1 VKAYEEVV
9 RQLDGQRHLAAS
21 AVFRLGE
28 CYRKLNRTH
37 DAVAQ
42 FQRITREDPDQ
53 ETLAKLSRQNLVG
66 LGVKDAGAAESHS
79 GRGGKTIPESVRIL
93 EAQVEELK
101 QHTIEELPEI
111 IRNWFGAAR
120 SLGLN
125 LPETLRRSGRG
136 RQDRGAGRGDPSSAQ
151 LLVINYH
158 ERRHRSGDAP
168 ETGGPSLPGDPHGGA
183 ADPGAQEL
191 KARLLRA
198 PGVVADPA
206 GRAPATKPVDAAK

>member
-1 VKAYEEVV
+1 MRGAGGHV
-9 RQLDGQRHLAAS
+9 REAAFSGVAARKPKVATSPPRRLAAS

-120 SLGLN
+120 SLGPQPPGN
-125 LPETLRRSGRG
+125 TPPKRKRPPRSTRRS
-136 RQDRGAGRGDPSSAQ
+136 
-151 LLVINYH
+151 
-158 ERRHRSGDAP
+158 RRSFIGSTPRH
-168 ETGGPSLPGDPHGGA
+168 
-183 ADPGAQEL
+183 
-191 KARLLRA
+191 
-198 PGVVADPA
+198 
-206 GRAPATKPVDAAK
+206 